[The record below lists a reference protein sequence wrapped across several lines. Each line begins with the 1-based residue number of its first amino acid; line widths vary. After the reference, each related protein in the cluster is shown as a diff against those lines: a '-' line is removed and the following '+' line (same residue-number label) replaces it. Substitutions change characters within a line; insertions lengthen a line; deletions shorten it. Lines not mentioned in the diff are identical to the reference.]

1 MATILQSKLATGEEQ
16 APQTYG
22 HGIVASYLAEY
33 TIPTGATVATTDIIE
48 MGVLP
53 GGCRIVAARVF
64 PTGDFGVGNT
74 SDVGIMSGDVGST
87 DSTRTSG
94 DELFDGVTLTAS
106 AWNTSDEALL
116 VAPVDN
122 HRSIGVK
129 FSASVTGAGQVFR
142 LQVFYAQ

>member
-22 HGIVASYLAEY
+22 HGIVASYLASY
-33 TIPTGATVATTDIIE
+33 TIATGVTVATTDIIE
-48 MGVLP
+48 IGVLP
-53 GGCRIVAARVF
+53 GGCRIVGAKIF
-64 PTGDFGVGNT
+64 PTGDFGAGNT
-74 SDVGIMSGDVGST
+74 ADVGIMSGDVGST

-94 DELFDGVTLTAS
+94 DELFDGQTLTAAS
-106 AWNTSDEALL
+106 EISSDEALL
-116 VAPVDN
+116 VAPVDK

>member
-1 MATILQSKLATGEEQ
+1 MTILQSKLATGEEQ

-22 HGIVASYLAEY
+22 HGVVASYIVEY
-33 TIPTGATVATTDIIE
+33 TVATGKTVATTDIIE

-74 SDVGIMSGDVGST
+74 ADVGIMSGSVGST
-87 DSTRTSG
+87 DTTRTSG

-116 VAPVDN
+116 IDPIDQ

-129 FSASVTGAGQVFR
+129 FSAQVTGAGQVLR